1 MNIELFLKTAGL
13 ESPAIQAA
21 RNGQLHLTT
30 LGLAKEAGVKTA
42 SEFDIA
48 TALHTL
54 GAKTYIKRAQWR
66 MVSAGLEAMKGLE
79 NE

>member
-1 MNIELFLKTAGL
+1 MNIEELLKQASL
-13 ESPAIQAA
+13 SSPALDAA
-21 RNGQLHLTT
+21 RNRQLHLSV
-30 LGLAKEAGVKTA
+30 LGIAKQAGVKTA
-42 SEFDIA
+42 GEFDIA

>member
-1 MNIELFLKTAGL
+1 MNIEELLKHASL
-13 ESPAIQAA
+13 SSPAIEAA

-66 MVSAGLEAMKGLE
+66 MVSAGLQAMKGFE